1 MSTTTTQQQ
10 ILAERQILAEWD
22 KCKKRLLPAVLS
34 DTLACGQMV
43 NGHMQTKGLPYTEAG
58 FYQAIKDL
66 MRQLPWDKKP
76 AALIAIEKADAPAP
90 LDNPRIL
97 EEERHKKIKAEED
110 AKAKQKV
117 ETQIWKD
124 IDFAILSYDPIN
136 RNGRRMLGKKEEVQN
151 RLRQYVA
158 EQKARNAE
166 PKSILQEVANY
177 VLKKQTEDQQAV
189 ERL

>member
-1 MSTTTTQQQ
+1 MSTTTTQQ
-10 ILAERQILAEWD
+10 QILAEWD

-43 NGHMQTKGLPYTEAG
+43 NGHMQTHQIPYTEEG
-58 FYQAIKDL
+58 FYRAVRDL

-76 AALIAIEKADAPAP
+76 AALVAIEKADAPAVVE
-90 LDNPRIL
+90 NPRLL
-97 EEERHKKIKAEED
+97 EEERRKKIQAEED

-136 RNGRRMLGKKEEVQN
+136 RNGRRVHGKKEEVQN
-151 RLRQYVA
+151 LLRQYVA

-166 PKSILQEVANY
+166 PKSILQQVANY
-177 VLKKQTEDQQAV
+177 VLKMQTEDQQAL
-189 ERL
+189 EKM